1 MRGRTWVRVLDA
13 VLRAV
18 TSGGGPGASGSG
30 SGRGGTSGSATQ
42 PPARRA
48 PLRRTRTTADRPA
61 ADRGTAARGG
71 GDAGRGAQPAP
82 APRSGRERSAA
93 RPEGDYTGVV
103 RPQYSPDPDG
113 RADPGEIVWTW
124 VPYEDDPSQGK
135 DRPVLLVGRDGPDL
149 LGLMLTSKD
158 HSRDAADEAR
168 WGRVWLD
175 IGAGD
180 WDSRR
185 RPSEVRLD
193 RVLRVD
199 PDAVRREGAVMQRA
213 QFDRVTGSLAEHHG
227 W

>member
-1 MRGRTWVRVLDA
+1 MLDA

-18 TSGGGPGASGSG
+18 T
-30 SGRGGTSGSATQ
+30 TSGSS
-42 PPARRA
+42 
-48 PLRRTRTTADRPA
+48 RTRSPE
-61 ADRGTAARGG
+61 RGVPRT
-71 GDAGRGAQPAP
+71 P
-82 APRSGRERSAA
+82 APRAAGTARATPGTA
-93 RPEGDYTGVV
+93 RPARPRDGARSTGPARGQASADFTGRV

-124 VPYEDDPSQGK
+124 VPFEDDPARGK
-135 DRPVLLVGRDGPDL
+135 DRPVLLVGRDGSHL

-158 HSRDAADEAR
+158 HTRDAADEAR
-168 WGRVWLD
+168 WGRAWLD

-199 PDAVRREGAVMQRA
+199 PDAVRREGSVMSRTL
-213 QFDRVTGSLAEHHG
+213 FDRVTNSLVAHHG